1 MPWPV
6 TSSRGPVILTD
17 SSVQIRSAWLSHLIR
32 GVKIVNPPF
41 RIKARLPDR
50 LLITKSFDV
59 MLMVPSSPAT
69 VMVTPSVPISVT
81 CTSLS
86 TALASASNSCACRA
100 WIFQSTS
107 PPLLWANEDSCRP
120 ASACCGKL
128 GAEACG
134 TRRAGPA
141 ATNTG
146 IVASKAS
153 VVPTSAALATR
164 KDDGVLFANTGGT
177 IAQCCR
183 GVKAG
188 SGPSQRPCAGSRGAV
203 RRVLRARGSRRL
215 GRCGPGFRG
224 APARAF
230 LISGEPFARLFL
242 VDRASHQ
249 FDHGH
254 GRGIPHP
261 APRLDD
267 TGVTAM
273 ALGEP
278 ARQILEQLRHDA
290 LGAYICRR
298 AALRMQAPLLT

>member
-32 GVKIVNPPF
+32 GVKTVNPPF

-86 TALASASNSCACRA
+86 TALASASNSWACRA

-107 PPLLWANEDSCRP
+107 PPLVWANENPCRP
-120 ASACCGKL
+120 ASACCGRT
-128 GAEACG
+128 GEDACG
-134 TRRAGPA
+134 IRRAGPA
-141 ATNTG
+141 ATNTA
-146 IVASKAS
+146 IVASRAS
-153 VVPTSAALATR
+153 IVPSSAALATR
-164 KDDGVLFANTGGT
+164 TDDAVSFSNMRGT
-177 IAQCCR
+177 IAHHPR

-188 SGPSQRPCAGSRGAV
+188 SGDFDG
-203 RRVLRARGSRRL
+203 RVLRARGSGCLRR
-215 GRCGPGFRG
+215 GGPGFCG
-224 APARAF
+224 ALPRP
-230 LISGEPFARLFL
+230 LLVGGGSFADLFL
-242 VDRASHQ
+242 VDRAGHQ

-267 TGVTAM
+267 ASIAAL

-278 ARQILEQLRHDA
+278 RRQVLEELGDEA
-290 LGAYICRR
+290 LGAEVCRR
-298 AALRMQAPLLT
+298 TAARVQAPLLA